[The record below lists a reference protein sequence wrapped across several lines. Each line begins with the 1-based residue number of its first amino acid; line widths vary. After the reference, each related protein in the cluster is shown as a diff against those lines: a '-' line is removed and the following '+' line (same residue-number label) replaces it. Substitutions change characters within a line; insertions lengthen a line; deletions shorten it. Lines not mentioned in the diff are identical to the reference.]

1 MASNK
6 NRNSFPFVQWITAC
20 IIVVLILLVTF
31 AVMQISSDPTAGGI
45 IAPIVSPAT
54 TTATF
59 PSNPIFPTETTTTTT
74 TTTTTVST
82 TVTTT
87 TTTSTTAPKNTNSG
101 KITAEY
107 ANVRTGPGSSFDL
120 IKPVYRGESYSIVG
134 QAEATNGVLWYE
146 IDLGSQKGYVCAAF
160 VSTDTPAASNRKAYL
175 TFDDGPSANTAKILD
190 ILDRYNVKATF
201 FVIYNKEY
209 SNTYSEIVKRGHTLA
224 LHSYTHTYSKIY
236 AGETAYFND
245 LNKLSDHV
253 SQLTGVTPKII
264 RFPGGSSNTV
274 SKKYCIGIMTELTKE
289 VTAKGYIY
297 HDWNVD
303 SGDADAKTVDKD
315 ILVENIRS
323 RLGSRSR
330 AVILMHDSHSKTTTV
345 EALPEMI
352 EYIQSRGYEILPIT
366 EDTEPVHH
374 SVQN

>member
-1 MASNK
+1 MASNNK
-6 NRNSFPFVQWITAC
+6 RNSFPFVQWLTAC
-20 IIVVLILLVTF
+20 IIVVLILLITF
-31 AVMQISSDPTAGGI
+31 VVMQISSDPTAGGI
-45 IAPIVSPAT
+45 IASVGPPAT
-54 TTATF
+54 TTTTT
-59 PSNPIFPTETTTTTT
+59 PPQPVFPTETTTTTT
-74 TTTTTVST
+74 TTTATTAS
-82 TVTTT
+82 TTT
-87 TTTSTTAPKNTNSG
+87 TATTTAAKTTNNG

-120 IKPVYRGESYSIVG
+120 IKPVYRGEIYNIVG

-160 VSTDTPAASNRKAYL
+160 VSSDTPAASNRKAYL
-175 TFDDGPSANTAKILD
+175 TFDDGPSANTGKILN

-201 FVIYNKEY
+201 FVIYSKDH
-209 SNTYSEIVKRGHTLA
+209 SSTYKEIVSRGHTLA
-224 LHSYTHTYSKIY
+224 LHSYTHTYSQIY
-236 AGETAYFND
+236 TGETAYFND
-245 LNKLSDHV
+245 LEKLSDHV

-264 RFPGGSSNTV
+264 RFPGGSSNTI
-274 SKKYCIGIMTELTKE
+274 SKKYCEGIMTELTKE

-303 SGDADAKTVDKD
+303 SGDADDKTVDKD
-315 ILVENIRS
+315 RLVDNIRS

-345 EALPEMI
+345 DALPEII

-374 SVQN
+374 NVQN